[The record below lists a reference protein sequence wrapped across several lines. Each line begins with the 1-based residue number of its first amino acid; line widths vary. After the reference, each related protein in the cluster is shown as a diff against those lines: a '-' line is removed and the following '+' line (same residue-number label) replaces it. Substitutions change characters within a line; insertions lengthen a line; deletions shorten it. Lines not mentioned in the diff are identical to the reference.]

1 MDTYVCRKG
10 KSGHLAKIKV
20 LHPNAKHWCSFKT
33 FGIYIKNQ
41 TTTTIP
47 PPSINHPD
55 AFWPFLEANCSLGAR
70 AGPGLQRS
78 HPAGRLQPLSPSH
91 QGSHRSNPAPTLR
104 RNLLQHLL
112 SRLFDL
118 RAPSLS
124 QTACHCRL
132 QPESQPLSCNCL
144 PSLAGR
150 LLISCFP
157 VAFQLVSS
165 LLPQAFS

>member
-1 MDTYVCRKG
+1 MQNTG
-10 KSGHLAKIKV
+10 V
-20 LHPNAKHWCSFKT
+20 LLKRLGSTLNK
-33 FGIYIKNQ
+33 Q

-47 PPSINHPD
+47 PPSISHPD

-70 AGPGLQRS
+70 AGPGLQQG